1 MMLRIVATSL
11 AVTLFCASALAADV
25 SYRKDIGPL
34 WTTRCAACH
43 GAQSPYLGDFE
54 ENEKKYKEEMKGPRM
69 DSYAALIFFVGWP
82 DTGAI
87 MRRLDDGSNT
97 ANRKPGNMY
106 QYLGGTEEERQANL
120 KIFKAW
126 VGEGA
131 WILTRWDKKGD
142 APGVTKE
149 QMNKLK
155 LKY

>member
-1 MMLRIVATSL
+1 MLKIVATSL
-11 AVTLFCASALAADV
+11 AVTLFCASALAAEV
-25 SYRKDIGPL
+25 SYRKDIEPL
-34 WTTRCAACH
+34 WKVRCAACH

-54 ENEKKYKEEMKGPRM
+54 ENQKKYKEEMKGPRM

-120 KIFKAW
+120 KVFKAW

-131 WILTRWDKKGD
+131 WIQARWDKKGD

-149 QMNKLK
+149 EMNKMK